1 MTESPKPPKPPAPA
15 SSASPT
21 GSGAGSPAGSGAA
34 PAAPATKPARPPNA
48 SSITAEILG
57 ESSPRRRRPEPTA
70 IVIFGAT
77 GDLASRKLA
86 PALYNIMLDHA
97 VADPTL
103 IIGVSRGELTAAQFA
118 DKLKPKVAE
127 FSRRPV
133 EPAAWDAF
141 AASLD
146 YVAGEFDSDAT
157 YVALKAKLDEAAARG
172 TRGNRLFYLSTP
184 PGVFPLILQ
193 KLAQHQLIERC
204 VQCDEQPS
212 CRVIVEKP
220 FGHDLRSSRELNEMI
235 AGYLDESQIYR
246 IDHYLGKETV
256 QNILVLRFGNSIF
269 EPLWNRNHIDYVEIT
284 AAETI
289 GIEGRGAFYEST
301 GVVRDIIQNH
311 LLQILS
317 LVTMEVPG
325 SFSADD
331 IRDEKA
337 QLLRSIRHLDLNDVA
352 NHAVRGQYRGY
363 RKEAGVAR
371 DSQTPTYAALR
382 FMIDSWRWTGVP
394 FYLRAG
400 KHLSE
405 RVTEVNIHFRAVP
418 LVLFKEEAAGS
429 VLQPAVLTLRIQ
441 PHEGISLRFVA
452 KVPGENINVGNVHM
466 TMTYADAFKR
476 PIAEAYERLLL
487 DCLRGDATLF
497 NRRDSVDRAW
507 ELIQPV
513 LQIWE
518 ATPGVQ
524 LYEPGSSGPADAD
537 QLVARDGRSWRELTA
552 G

>member
-1 MTESPKPPKPPAPA
+1 MTDPAKPAPPT
-15 SSASPT
+15 ASPAST
-21 GSGAGSPAGSGAA
+21 PGAA
-34 PAAPATKPARPPNA
+34 PPAVA
-48 SSITAEILG
+48 SSVTGEILG
-57 ESSPRRRRPEPTA
+57 DLTTKRRRPDPTA

-77 GDLASRKLA
+77 GDLAGRKLA
-86 PALYNIMLDHA
+86 PALFNMMLDHVLA
-97 VADPTL
+97 EPAL
-103 IIGVSRGELTAAQFA
+103 IIGVSRSEMSAARFA
-118 DKLKPKVAE
+118 EHLKPRVTE
-127 FSRRPV
+127 FSRQKV
-133 EPAAWDAF
+133 EPAAWDKF
-141 AASLD
+141 AAALD
-146 YVAGEFDSDAT
+146 YVGGDFDNDAT
-157 YVALKAKLDEAAARG
+157 YTALKTKLEAAKG
-172 TRGNRLFYLSTP
+172 MRGNRVFYLSTP
-184 PGVFPLILQ
+184 PSVFPLILQ
-193 KLAQHQLIERC
+193 KLEQHKLIERA
-204 VQCDEQPS
+204 VQGPGKPS

-220 FGHDLRSSRELNEMI
+220 FGRDLTSARQLNEMI
-235 AGYLDESQIYR
+235 GGYLDESQIYR

-284 AAETI
+284 AAESI
-289 GIEGRGAFYEST
+289 GIEGRGAFYEAT

-311 LLQILS
+311 LLQVMS
-317 LVTMEVPG
+317 LVTMEVPA

-331 IRDEKA
+331 VRDEKS
-337 QLLRSIRHLDLNDVA
+337 QVLRSVRNLDLNDVA
-352 NHAVRGQYRGY
+352 NHCVRGQYRGY
-363 RKEAGVAR
+363 RQEAGVAAG
-371 DSQTPTYAALR
+371 SQTPTYAAMR
-382 FMIDSWRWTGVP
+382 FMIDSWRWQGVP

-400 KHLSE
+400 KKLAE
-405 RVTEVNIHFRAVP
+405 RLTEVNIHFRAVP

-476 PIAEAYERLLL
+476 PISEAYERLLL
-487 DCLRGDATLF
+487 DCMRGDATLF

-524 LYEPGSSGPADAD
+524 LYEPGSAGPAAAD
-537 QLVARDGRSWRELTA
+537 EMISRDGHAWRELTP
-552 G
+552 GS